1 MFVDL
6 LNAVKND
13 SNKFKPVRVDT
24 RHRNKPGEKEG
35 FAERVRLYRERA
47 DAGKDIFTGE
57 DKDEE

>member
-24 RHRNKPGEKEG
+24 RLRNKPGEKEG

-47 DAGKDIFTGE
+47 DMNKDIFTGE